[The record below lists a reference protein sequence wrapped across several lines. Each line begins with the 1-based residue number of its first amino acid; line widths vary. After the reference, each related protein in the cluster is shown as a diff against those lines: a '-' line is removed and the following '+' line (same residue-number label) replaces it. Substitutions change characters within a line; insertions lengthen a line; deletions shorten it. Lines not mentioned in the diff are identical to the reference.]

1 LNGSGEES
9 TCQEHHEIDNVT
21 DTLLSEAE
29 YSKEPSQ
36 RRLSWYDY
44 RDSQIQPERAV
55 AAHRY

>member
-1 LNGSGEES
+1 MVTDLAGL
-9 TCQEHHEIDNVT
+9 TDHEIDNVT